1 MLEIGTQEVKI
12 IHEVGS
18 RKTSRVKVWLRF
30 PGEGKIIVNEK
41 PMEEYFGGRILFHT
55 IVKKPLE
62 LTGMKDQVDVIAN
75 AIGGGVSAQ
84 AQALA
89 HGISKALTILNS
101 EFRSILKKEGLL
113 KRDPREKER
122 KKYGLKRARRAP
134 QYSKR

>member
-1 MLEIGTQEVKI
+1 MLELNLREKKI
-12 IHEVGS
+12 FHEVGS
-18 RKTSRVKVWLRF
+18 RKTSRVKVWLHY
-30 PGEGKIIVNEK
+30 PGEGKIIVNNK
-41 PMEEYFGGRILFHT
+41 TLEEYFGGRIFFH
-55 IVKKPLE
+55 VLAKKPLE
-62 LTGMKDQVDVIAN
+62 LTGMKDQVDIIADAN
-75 AIGGGVSAQ
+75 GGGPSAQ

-89 HGISKALTILNS
+89 HGIAKALTNLNP

>member
-1 MLEIGTQEVKI
+1 MLELNLQEKKI

-18 RKTSRVKVWLRF
+18 RKTSRVKVWLHY
-30 PGEGKIIVNEK
+30 PGEGKIIVNNK
-41 PMEEYFGGRILFHT
+41 TLEEYFGGRIFFH
-55 IVKKPLE
+55 VLAKKPLE
-62 LTGMKDQVDVIAN
+62 LTGMKDQVDIIAD
-75 AIGGGVSAQ
+75 AKGGGPSAQ

-89 HGISKALTILNS
+89 HGVAKALTNLNQ

>member
-1 MLEIGTQEVKI
+1 MLELGAQETKI

-18 RKTSRVKVWLRF
+18 RKTARVKVWLRY
-30 PGEGKIIVNEK
+30 PGEGKIIVNDK
-41 PMEEYFGGRILFHT
+41 PMEEYFGGRTFFHV
-55 IVKKPLE
+55 IARKPLE
-62 LTGMKDQVDVIAN
+62 LTGMKDQVDIIAD

-89 HGISKALTILNS
+89 HGISKALTVLNPDL
-101 EFRSILKKEGLL
+101 RSILKKEGLL

>member
-1 MLEIGTQEVKI
+1 MLEFTSQDVKV
-12 IHEVGS
+12 IHEVGG

-30 PGEGKIIVNEK
+30 PGEGKIIVNDK
-41 PMEEYFGGRILFHT
+41 PLEEYFGGRIFFHK
-55 IVKKPLE
+55 IAKKPLE
-62 LTGMKDQVDVIAN
+62 LTGMLNQVDVIAQ

-89 HGISKALTILNS
+89 HGISKALVALKEDWKTL
-101 EFRSILKKEGLL
+101 LKKEGLL

>member
-1 MLEIGTQEVKI
+1 MLELNIQESKI

-30 PGEGKIIVNEK
+30 PGEGKIIVNDK
-41 PMEEYFGGRILFHT
+41 PMEEYFGGRVFFHT
-55 IVKKPLE
+55 IAKKPLE
-62 LTGMKDQVDVIAN
+62 LTGMKDQVDIIAD
-75 AIGGGVSAQ
+75 ALGGGISAQ

-89 HGISKALTILNS
+89 HGIAKALTSLNS
-101 EFRSILKKEGLL
+101 DFRGILKKEGLL

>member
-1 MLEIGTQEVKI
+1 MLELNIQESKV

-18 RKTSRVKVWLRF
+18 RKTARVKVWLRF
-30 PGEGKIIVNEK
+30 PGEGKIIVNDK
-41 PMEEYFGGRILFHT
+41 PMEEYFGGRIFFHV
-55 IVKKPLE
+55 IAKKPLE
-62 LTGMKDQVDVIAN
+62 LTGMKDQVDIIAD

-89 HGISKALTILNS
+89 HGIAKALTALNPD
-101 EFRSILKKEGLL
+101 FRSILKKEGLL

>member
-1 MLEIGTQEVKI
+1 MLELSIKEGKV

-18 RKTSRVKVWLRF
+18 RKTSRVKVWLHY
-30 PGEGKIIVNEK
+30 PGEGKIIVNDK
-41 PMEEYFGGRILFHT
+41 NIEEYFGGRLFFN
-55 IVKKPLE
+55 VLAKKPLE
-62 LTGMKDQVDVIAN
+62 LTGTKDQVDIIAD
-75 AIGGGVSAQ
+75 AMGGGPSAQ

-89 HGISKALTILNS
+89 HGIAKALTSLNP
-101 EFRSILKKEGLL
+101 EFRGILKKEGLL